1 MWQACAAAKIID
13 DYLTISDREIFMTAS
28 RLDATTIA
36 ECAGGEVKG
45 DDGGGVFLL
54 MPSGAR

>member
-13 DYLTISDREIFMTAS
+13 TISDREIFMTAS